1 MCIQNHVGQLTVVFQ
16 KKVSFAFTNG
26 EFLLL
31 ITLRKLTPSSI
42 F

>member
-1 MCIQNHVGQLTVVFQ
+1 MRMLNHVGQLTDVFQ
-16 KKVSFAFTNG
+16 KKVSFAFTIG

-31 ITLRKLTPSSI
+31 IALRKLTPNSI